1 MRINNECIRQ
11 IMIYV
16 ESEATFDEACFFY
29 TYPRY
34 SDDNLN
40 QYPDGVVLY
49 HVRNLLMSGL
59 LFTPAQYENYPQSD
73 IFYVD
78 LTPNGHEFLA
88 NIREDSN
95 WNEVKKISS
104 KIGFASLKM
113 IAAISEGVATAAINK
128 QLGN

>member
-16 ESEATFDEACFFY
+16 ESETTFDEVCYFSVC
-29 TYPRY
+29 PNY
-34 SDDNLN
+34 SNEELN
-40 QYPDGVVLY
+40 QYPQGVVLY
-49 HVRNLLMSGL
+49 HVRNLFMAGL
-59 LFTPAQYENYPQSD
+59 LFTPAQCEKYQQTDCY
-73 IFYVD
+73 YVD
-78 LTPNGHEFLA
+78 LTPTGHEFLA

-113 IAAISEGVATAAINK
+113 VTAIAEGVATAAINK